1 MINITCSSISSA
13 FATQVRIIILKIISF
28 LIYQMSQN
36 IKRIVPTTSASY
48 NRLCSPYIFPL
59 FNLSSSLFSY
69 LSTPHHIVLNTLLLL
84 LGLLPSLRGPS
95 VPRPSCVAYIPQQQ
109 LQQQKHHGRISFF
122 LLLLSHRHKNLLIRL
137 PFFAFV

>member
-1 MINITCSSISSA
+1 MRHPLKMINITCSSISSA

-28 LIYQMSQN
+28 LIYKMSQN

-84 LGLLPSLRGPS
+84 LGLLPSLRGPCL
-95 VPRPSCVAYIPQQQ
+95 VLPAWP
-109 LQQQKHHGRISFF
+109 ISHNNNYNNKNITEGFPFFFFF
-122 LLLLSHRHKNLLIRL
+122 LATATKT
-137 PFFAFV
+137 F